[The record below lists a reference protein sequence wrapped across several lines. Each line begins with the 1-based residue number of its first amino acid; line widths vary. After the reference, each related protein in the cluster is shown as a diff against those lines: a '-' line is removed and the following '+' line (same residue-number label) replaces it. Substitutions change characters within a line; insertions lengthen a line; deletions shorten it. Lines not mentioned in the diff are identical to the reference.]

1 MSPPSIDETK
11 KKLPR
16 EIPAVPFQ
24 NEKDVPMLCGPG
36 CACGTLGQFSKW
48 KIVIM
53 LIILAA
59 IAILFIYKEIEI
71 L

>member
-1 MSPPSIDETK
+1 MSPSTIDETEK
-11 KKLPR
+11 KPPR
-16 EIPAVPFQ
+16 EVPAFPLQ
-24 NEKDVPMLCGPG
+24 NDKDLPTLCGPG
-36 CACGTLGQFSKW
+36 CACGTTALTGKW

-59 IAILFIYKEIEI
+59 VAIASIYKEI

>member
-1 MSPPSIDETK
+1 MSPPRIDETEK
-11 KKLPR
+11 KPPR
-16 EIPAVPFQ
+16 EILAIPLQ
-24 NEKDVPMLCGPG
+24 NEKNLPTLCGPG
-36 CACGTLGQFSKW
+36 CACGKTALTGKW

-59 IAILFIYKEIEI
+59 VGIASIYKEI